1 MKRVAAAAFATVL
14 ALAAPAVA
22 SEKHPTL
29 NELENEIMCPV
40 CDGETLAQSDS
51 PAAREVESVIR
62 EKIAAGWT
70 KSQIKALLV
79 RQYGEQILA
88 APPRRGFNLLAWVL
102 PLVGIGLGAVVLG
115 ALAWRWS
122 RAREPAPVLPA
133 GSSNGRA
140 LEPDLERRVDEELAR
155 FES

>member
-1 MKRVAAAAFATVL
+1 MKRAAAAVLVAVL
-14 ALAAPAVA
+14 ALAGPAVA

-51 PAAREVESVIR
+51 PAAREVEAVIR

-88 APPRRGFNLLAWVL
+88 APPRHGFNLLAWVL
-102 PLVGIGLGAVVLG
+102 PLVGIAVGAVVLG
-115 ALAWRWS
+115 LLAWRWTRS
-122 RAREPAPVLPA
+122 REPAPVTPV

-140 LEPDLERRVDEELAR
+140 LEPDLERRLDEELAR